1 MTAILKGA
9 MLALGLLLILGSAW
23 ASDSTFGTKVE
34 AGDSDIGLPLSPF
47 SALVGATGAT
57 ASQINVGVSYWDIG
71 SAPGVYDDKDPVYLQ
86 FGASLP
92 FGGSANRIVRDG
104 NIRLTDWGPYLA
116 GSKVKAGDSDIGQ
129 QLLPWIP
136 PANPSTFVIGSGFYY
151 MNVAGGPGY
160 DLGDP
165 VYLKLA
171 PPALPFITSTND
183 IRITSFDGF
192 PAGSKVSL
200 GDPDAARPLVPLW
213 AIPPLPVAGQPK
225 AAAPRS
231 PVARL
236 AFFNANGNVNA
247 AGAPI
252 YDGDDPVYL
261 SIAVAFGPGTH
272 PVVPNDIRL
281 S

>member
-23 ASDSTFGTKVE
+23 ASDCTFGTKVE
-34 AGDSDIGLPLSPF
+34 AGDSDVGLPLSPF
-47 SALVGATGAT
+47 SAFVGITGAT
-57 ASQINVGVSYWDIG
+57 AAQINVGVSYWDIG
-71 SAPGVYDDKDPVYLQ
+71 SSPGVYDDKDPVYLQ
-86 FGASLP
+86 FGSSNP
-92 FGGSANRIVRDG
+92 STGGPNRIVRDG
-104 NIRLTDWGPYLA
+104 NIRLTDWGPYSA

-129 QLLPWIP
+129 QLLPWGGASSFIL
-136 PANPSTFVIGSGFYY
+136 AGGFYY
-151 MNVAGGPGY
+151 MNVVGGPGY

-171 PPALPFITSTND
+171 PPTLNTNTND
-183 IRITSFDGF
+183 IRITPFAGF

-200 GDPDAARPLVPLW
+200 GDPDAARPLVALW
-213 AIPPLPVAGQPK
+213 AWAPVLPVDGQPK
-225 AAAPRS
+225 LAAPRS
-231 PVARL
+231 LVARL

-247 AGAPI
+247 IGAPI

-261 SIAVAFGPGTH
+261 STAVAFGPGTH

>member
-1 MTAILKGA
+1 M
-9 MLALGLLLILGSAW
+9 
-23 ASDSTFGTKVE
+23 D
-34 AGDSDIGLPLSPF
+34 
-47 SALVGATGAT
+47 
-57 ASQINVGVSYWDIG
+57 
-71 SAPGVYDDKDPVYLQ
+71 
-86 FGASLP
+86 
-92 FGGSANRIVRDG
+92 
-104 NIRLTDWGPYLA
+104 
-116 GSKVKAGDSDIGQ
+116 
-129 QLLPWIP
+129 
-136 PANPSTFVIGSGFYY
+136 
-151 MNVAGGPGY
+151 VAGGPGY

-165 VYLKLA
+165 VYLKLG
-171 PPALPFITSTND
+171 PNPLITSTDD
-183 IRITSFDGF
+183 IRITSFAGF

-200 GDPDAARPLVPLW
+200 GDPDAARPIVALW
-213 AIPPLPVAGQPK
+213 AAPPLPVAGQPK

-261 SIAVAFGPGTH
+261 STAVGPGTH